1 MVNRNRMCMSK
12 VYDRSVG
19 DTNIVQHLVLS
30 RDKELLELLLFP
42 STYNFRNEQTAMLL
56 VLVLS

>member
-1 MVNRNRMCMSK
+1 MCMSK